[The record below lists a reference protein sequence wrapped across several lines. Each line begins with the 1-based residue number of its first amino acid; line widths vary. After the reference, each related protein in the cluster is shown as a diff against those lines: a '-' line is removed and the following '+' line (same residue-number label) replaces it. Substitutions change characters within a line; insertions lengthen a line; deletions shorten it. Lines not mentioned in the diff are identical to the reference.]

1 MTMKVMTQV
10 CRSTVPA
17 TFSMAS
23 RCPILP
29 TFSFEFGSLHMELVL
44 YILASLTSAAVW
56 SRFIDSGIH
65 MELTWLILSLP
76 TAVLSHGISMDPK
89 ATRFGKTS

>member
-1 MTMKVMTQV
+1 MTQI
-10 CRSTVPA
+10 CRSAVPA
-17 TFSMAS
+17 MFSMAS
-23 RCPILP
+23 RCPNLLAY
-29 TFSFEFGSLHMELVL
+29 SFELGSLHMELVL

-65 MELTWLILSLP
+65 MELTWHILSLSP
-76 TAVLSHGISMDPK
+76 AVLSHGVNVDPK